1 MCISDICNILLTPAF
16 GSKMH
21 AGNAGIK
28 TDKLET
34 LRIAVA
40 KDSPMWETLDICIKV
55 VDKNSLDLLVPRLAQ
70 MIRSAVG
77 LNTRLGLYSLVH
89 DILKCFI
96 SHYF

>member
-1 MCISDICNILLTPAF
+1 
-16 GSKMH
+16 MH
-21 AGNAGIK
+21 AGNVGIK
-28 TDKLET
+28 TDKLES

-77 LNTRLGLYSLVH
+77 LNTRLGLPVHSYS
-89 DILKCFI
+89 
-96 SHYF
+96 